1 METLAFRNV
10 SAYKWCI
17 GVGGRRREVTMFL
30 ILAAI
35 SFAMFFANV
44 LFASAG
50 WASPLG
56 NLGELALLVVAT
68 VCFVIAVLQAEK
80 REYQK

>member
-1 METLAFRNV
+1 
-10 SAYKWCI
+10 
-17 GVGGRRREVTMFL
+17 MFL

-35 SFAMFFANV
+35 SFAIFFANV

-50 WASPLG
+50 WVSPLG

-68 VCFVIAVLQAEK
+68 VCFVVAVLQAEK